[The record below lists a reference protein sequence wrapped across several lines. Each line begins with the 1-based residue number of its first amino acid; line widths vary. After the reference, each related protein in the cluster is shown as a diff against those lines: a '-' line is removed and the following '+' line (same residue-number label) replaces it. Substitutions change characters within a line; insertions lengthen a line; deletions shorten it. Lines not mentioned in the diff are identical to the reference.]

1 VGVRLGS
8 AVTHVYSRISTL
20 TLATPVC
27 ASEQTPSAALKIMT
41 LPNIRLKEKIML
53 NQKQIECLRACNEC
67 AAACLQCA
75 NACLKEGDPKPMV
88 RCIGLDLECAD
99 ICGLAARS
107 IASGGEHMKA
117 VLSLCAKACE
127 TCADECA
134 KHAMDHCKR
143 CADAC
148 KSCAVACHALVH

>member
-1 VGVRLGS
+1 MSIRAS
-8 AVTHVYSRISTL
+8 STFSL
-20 TLATPVC
+20 TTPVW
-27 ASEQTPSAALKIMT
+27 ATEPTASAAAAMME
-41 LPNIRLKEKIML
+41 LPNIRQFNEKIML
-53 NQKQIECLRACNEC
+53 SQKQIECLRACNEC

-75 NACLKEGDPKPMV
+75 TACLKESDPKPMV

-127 TCADECA
+127 TCATECA

-148 KSCAVACHALVH
+148 KSCAVACHALAH